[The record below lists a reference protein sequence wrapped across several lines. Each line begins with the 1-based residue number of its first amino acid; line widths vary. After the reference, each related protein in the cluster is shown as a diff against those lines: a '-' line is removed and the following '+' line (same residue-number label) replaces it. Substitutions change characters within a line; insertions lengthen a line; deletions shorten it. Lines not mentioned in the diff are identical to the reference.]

1 MPLWLLHDP
10 PVLDERL
17 RPAGP
22 FEPSWSLHPS
32 VLIGTALLAAL
43 YVWGI
48 GPARRRWSLGP
59 PAGAWRILAFVLS
72 TVVLLVSLNGPI
84 HDLSDYYL
92 FWVHMV
98 QHLLLTLVW
107 PPLLLLS
114 LPDWL
119 LRPVLVRPAVL
130 PLWRFFT
137 RPLVAGLIFT
147 ATIAFW
153 HTIRFYDLMMRVHEV
168 HILTH
173 LMFMAAAILLWWPVM
188 SPLKEAPPLPMGFR
202 MLYIFLASLPMQ
214 LVAALITFADTVLY
228 PWYADAP
235 RTFGLD
241 VENDQ
246 LLGALLMWIP
256 GNLYMFGA
264 IGIIFFLW
272 ARQEK
277 A

>member
-10 PVLDERL
+10 PLGSERL

-22 FEPSWSLHPS
+22 FEPAWSIHPS
-32 VLIGTALLAAL
+32 VIIGTALLAAL
-43 YVWGI
+43 YFWGI
-48 GPARRRWSLGP
+48 GPARRRWNLGP
-59 PAGAWRILAFVLS
+59 PASPWRVLAFVLS
-72 TVVLLVSLNGPI
+72 SVVLLVSLNGPI

-107 PPLLLLS
+107 PPLLIAS
-114 LPDWL
+114 LPEWL
-119 LRPVLVRPAVL
+119 LRPLIVRPGVL
-130 PLWRFFT
+130 PVWRFFT
-137 RPLVAGLIFT
+137 RPLVAGIIFT
-147 ATIAFW
+147 VTIAFW

-168 HILTH
+168 HVLTH
-173 LMFMAAAILLWWPVM
+173 LMFMAAAVLLWWPVM
-188 SPLKEAPPLPMGFR
+188 SPLKEVPPLPMGFR
-202 MLYIFLASLPMQ
+202 MLYIFLVSLPMQ
-214 LVAALITFADTVLY
+214 LVAALITFSKSVLY

-241 VENDQ
+241 VQNDQ

-264 IGIIFFLW
+264 IGIVFLLW
-272 ARQEK
+272 SRQEK

>member
-43 YVWGI
+43 YFWGI

-130 PLWRFFT
+130 PLWRFLT

-202 MLYIFLASLPMQ
+202 MLYIFLVSLPMQ

>member
-202 MLYIFLASLPMQ
+202 MLYIFLVSLPMQ